1 MSQPQKFCFV
11 KDEDSHLYL
20 IPLELKSKFEELC
33 SLSYKNDEFDDFESL
48 FVKYMKGTSLSNFS
62 FENPVELE

>member
-20 IPLELKSKFEELC
+20 IPFELKSKFEDLC
-33 SLSYKNDEFDDFESL
+33 ALSYKNDDFDEFELL
-48 FVKYMKGTSLSNFS
+48 FGKYMKGTAISNFA
-62 FENPVELE
+62 FENPVEL